1 MKRNQIV
8 RLQNKTGGRMYKI
21 DLKKM
26 QEVYGNEIIEMIE
39 VNMDI
44 ISKNI
49 LIMKKY
55 NFDDIQWLFE
65 ACPSFFMN
73 FPKQFE
79 EKLKKIIEKVG
90 PNYVE
95 YIQENV
101 EILEE

>member
-1 MKRNQIV
+1 
-8 RLQNKTGGRMYKI
+8 MYKI

-49 LIMKKY
+49 LTMKKY
-55 NFDDIQWLFE
+55 KFDDIQWLFE

-79 EKLKKIIEKVG
+79 EKFKKIIEKVG